1 MKSPNNKLIQH
12 NLFSPP
18 SGDLNTVNMNK
29 SCCVKTGRE
38 ERGAWRM
45 EGSGRTPICWSKRKA
60 KTEPPPL
67 KKKCQHAK
75 VAQGDGGNTLQF
87 R

>member
-38 ERGAWRM
+38 EGGYGGWKEVAGFPFVGLRERL
-45 EGSGRTPICWSKRKA
+45 RQNP
-60 KTEPPPL
+60 
-67 KKKCQHAK
+67 KKCQHAK